1 MEISVI
7 IPVYNSSSIVKLLIE
22 NLKKNLIFVDDF
34 EIILINDFSTDNSWE
49 EIVKISKND
58 KKIRGINLSKNYGQ
72 HNAIMAGLNECRG
85 EFIILMDDDMQ
96 HDPIYIKKIYEQ
108 LKQNKDVCYVNY
120 LNRQH
125 ALWKRIV
132 SWLNNVISSFLM
144 DKPLKIYT
152 SSYKGIKK
160 NIKEEIIKDKR
171 NEVFLDLSI
180 FEITKNITIVDI
192 EHKERLYGK
201 TNYNLKKLLIL
212 WSAMIINLK
221 PNYKKISYIP
231 VLILKL
237 LVGKILY
244 TFIRNNNITEQYN
257 ISEKTF

>member
-1 MEISVI
+1 
-7 IPVYNSSSIVKLLIE
+7 
-22 NLKKNLIFVDDF
+22 
-34 EIILINDFSTDNSWE
+34 
-49 EIVKISKND
+49 
-58 KKIRGINLSKNYGQ
+58 
-72 HNAIMAGLNECRG
+72 
-85 EFIILMDDDMQ
+85 MDDDMQ

-125 ALWKRIV
+125 ALWKRVV

-180 FEITKNITIVDI
+180 FEITKNVTIVDI
-192 EHKERLYGK
+192 EHKKRLSGK

-221 PNYKKISYIP
+221 LNYKKISFIP
-231 VLILKL
+231 LLILKL
-237 LVGKILY
+237 FIGKFLYIL
-244 TFIRNNNITEQYN
+244 IKNKNITEQYK